1 MNWRNEGKRRDGGK
15 MYFVV
20 ESDTGEQRRCDVLFT
35 VESDAPDPDGVPRT
49 YIAYTDNTLDED
61 GNTRVY
67 ASRMGAGNMLLELED
82 AEWEI
87 VEHILEELQ
96 YGS

>member
-49 YIAYTDNTLDED
+49 YIAYTDN
-61 GNTRVY
+61 
-67 ASRMGAGNMLLELED
+67 MLLELED